1 MGYESLFKSEFS
13 NDAEFRDLEELNE
26 KISELDDNMSEAV
39 VKKLFEKSDSTSYY
53 DIDMDGYDY
62 GKFDNYEDFAN
73 LLSEYLIKGKVNLIW
88 VGEDGETEAIMVT
101 PNEITYLTN
110 ILVPDYMVN
119 DVEKY
124 INEYK
129 KK

>member
-13 NDAEFRDLEELNE
+13 NDAEFKDLEELNE

-53 DIDMDGYDY
+53 DIDMNGYYY

-129 KK
+129 K

>member
-1 MGYESLFKSEFS
+1 
-13 NDAEFRDLEELNE
+13 
-26 KISELDDNMSEAV
+26 
-39 VKKLFEKSDSTSYY
+39 
-53 DIDMDGYDY
+53 MDGYDY

-73 LLSEYLIKGKVNLIW
+73 LLSEYLIKGDVNLIW

-110 ILVPDYMVN
+110 ILVPDYMVS

-129 KK
+129 KIKH